1 MTAGLARLARA
12 MNEECAARSSMKV
25 GATIRHPDGRPVVVV
40 SGTFLDPVYGRVS
53 NWWTWKP
60 VLDDGLLGE
69 AESGYGW

>member
-1 MTAGLARLARA
+1 MDAGLARLGRA
-12 MNEECAARSSMKV
+12 MNEEYAARSKMKV
-25 GATIRHPDGRPVVVV
+25 GATIQHPDGRTVVVV

-60 VLDDGLLGE
+60 VLDDGSLGE